1 MSTDVSDASSSNRS
15 FRFAIQAYRSESRRE
30 WLDLARKVETLG
42 YSTLFLADH
51 YLGPGELIEPT
62 GHRVQTLAS
71 IPAMAAAA
79 VVTDTLRIGSRM
91 TCVGYHLPS
100 VLVKEMASI
109 DVLSEGRLEIGLGAG
124 WLANEYEA
132 LGIPFEA
139 AGRRIQLLRETTELM
154 LAAYSG
160 QPLDYRGE
168 QVSSYGYTAVPPT
181 IQRPHPP
188 IMIGGG
194 APKVL
199 ALAGELADIVSINFN
214 NSAGVVGANS
224 IASSTADETDRKIA
238 WVRDGAGDRFG
249 SIELETACY
258 FVSVDGVSEIT
269 AESLMSR
276 TNLSRAELVDFP
288 HAAVGSVAEICE
300 ALIRRRERYGF
311 SYITVGD
318 ANIDAFAPVV
328 AQLTGK

>member
-1 MSTDVSDASSSNRS
+1 MRTLPRNVKP

-30 WLDLARKVETLG
+30 WCDLARKVEALG

-51 YLGPGELIEPT
+51 YLGPGELIAPT

-91 TCVGYHLPS
+91 TCVSYHLPT

-132 LGIPFEA
+132 LGIPFEG
-139 AGRRIQLLRETTELM
+139 AGRRIELLRETTELM
-154 LAAYSG
+154 IAAYG
-160 QPLDYRGE
+160 GEPVNYRGQ
-168 QVSSYGYTAVPPT
+168 QVTSYGYTAVPAT

-199 ALAGELADIVSINFN
+199 GLAGELADIVSINFN
-214 NSAGVVGANS
+214 NSAGVVGSNS
-224 IASSTADETDRKIA
+224 IASSTAEETDKKIA
-238 WVRDGAGDRFG
+238 WVREGAGDRFD

-269 AESLMSR
+269 TEALMAR
-276 TNLSRAELVDFP
+276 TNLTRDELVDFP
-288 HAAVGSVAEICE
+288 HAAVGSVDEICE